1 MHLNSVSD
9 GAILTLRVDGTETY
23 RTNLPNLDGGYQ
35 VNNEYN
41 IDIPVSLPVGNHL
54 VEIRN
59 AGSDW
64 FYLDWVRLEQ
74 VLPANYPNG
83 WQPSSTATGLQSDHE
98 SLLYMVAPGAAFP
111 AGATNATLLLQQQKS
126 VTLTNWPA
134 GAFLAQWFDPVT
146 GQRLSD
152 TQSSTTNGN
161 LTLPLPDFRED
172 LAGVVYPPP
181 MLHAVGLDGSG
192 VFQFRLDSEPGGRYV
207 IEKSFELTNWMSGV
221 TVTNFQGSMFLFDF
235 ATNLQMFFRA
245 RRAE

>member
-1 MHLNSVSD
+1 VSD

-23 RTNLPNLDGGYQ
+23 RTNLANLDGGYQ

-41 IDIPVSLPVGNHL
+41 IDIPVTLPAGNHL

-83 WQPSSTATGLQSDHE
+83 WEPSPIVNGLQSDHE

-111 AGATNATLLLQQQKS
+111 AGATNAILPLQQQKS

-134 GAFLAQWFDPVT
+134 GAFLAQWFDPAT

-152 TQSSTTNGN
+152 TQATTTNGN
-161 LTLPLPDFRED
+161 LTLALPDFRED

-181 MLHAVGLDGSG
+181 KLQAVGVDGSNT
-192 VFQFRLDSEPGGRYV
+192 FQFRLDSEPGGRYV
-207 IEKSFELTNWMSGV
+207 IEKTFELTNWINDV
-221 TVTNFQGSMFLFDF
+221 TVTNLQGTMLLFDS
-235 ATNLQMFFRA
+235 ATNLQVFFRA